1 MNKLEK
7 RVARQTITALG
18 ATMLQIKGA
27 FEEGFSSY
35 ETVCCSMNSVD
46 EAWNNSGAKAVYDA
60 IKAQR
65 DAVRVELGEGV

>member
-1 MNKLEK
+1 
-7 RVARQTITALG
+7 
-18 ATMLQIKGA
+18 MLQIKGA